1 MTSAFDTKF
10 SVWKQ
15 KLKGED
21 THFVDLRRSGTSIFG
36 VCDGHNGP
44 QAAQFCEAHIPNELL
59 GNLEA
64 HAEGSNHKVLTSR
77 PVALRRAMAETF
89 VEMDRSLFN
98 VGRRQG
104 RQCSGEC
111 AHRLHVCPFVHT
123 CTQMHY
129 THITRSAHVRRAALP
144 AESYSSR

>member
-1 MTSAFDTKF
+1 MFDTKF
-10 SVWKQ
+10 SVWRQ

-21 THFVDLRRSGTSIFG
+21 THFVDLQRSGYGLFG

-64 HAEGSNHKVLTSR
+64 HAEGSNHKVITSR
-77 PVALRRAMAETF
+77 ASPVALRRAMAETF

-98 VGRRQG
+98 IGRSQG
-104 RQCSGEC
+104 RQCSGEYARC
-111 AHRLHVCPFVHT
+111 LHLCPFVHT

-129 THITRSAHVRRAALP
+129 THITRSALV
-144 AESYSSR
+144 